1 LEKLKKENGEKC
13 YPDYLEKNSLKTYVS
28 ESVIGKIFRSINTE
42 GEYAKC
48 LMLEHKYSIRHEYL
62 LNPLL
67 A

>member
-1 LEKLKKENGEKC
+1 
-13 YPDYLEKNSLKTYVS
+13 LEKNPLNTYVS

-42 GEYAKC
+42 GEYTKC

-67 A
+67 AKAFRRKDEDVCQHLL